1 MAFVRG
7 VPPSQMSNAS
17 LTKVY
22 CPISRC
28 PAAIRKVVDR
38 SLKLSSVWSRLKKN
52 CKRMGS
58 APNKKPIRLTRLHLE
73 FWGDAE
79 KYIGHLGAIVSIAL
93 GGPFLIGAVAPFS
106 LARYTYLS
114 FIKKYRIKKKVGVSA
129 AELATCYSEGLLAQT
144 SQRGKQIDNKL
155 REFAKEILE

>member
-1 MAFVRG
+1 MTQNIIVRFSIWLLVKNAGISMAFVRG

-106 LARYTYLS
+106 LARYRCFKAIIFAIFTKRQVHL
-114 FIKKYRIKKKVGVSA
+114 V
-129 AELATCYSEGLLAQT
+129 
-144 SQRGKQIDNKL
+144 L
-155 REFAKEILE
+155 RS

>member
-58 APNKKPIRLTRLHLE
+58 APNKKPIRSTRLHLE

-106 LARYTYLS
+106 LARYSPKRSISTNRFSRS
-114 FIKKYRIKKKVGVSA
+114 FKPVKHA
-129 AELATCYSEGLLAQT
+129 METTNDDA
-144 SQRGKQIDNKL
+144 
-155 REFAKEILE
+155 